1 MNIVL
6 TIIAFSML
14 IIVHELGHYIMAKLN
29 NVRVEEFKIGFGPS
43 LFKVKGKETIYSL
56 NIIPFGGAV
65 IIDGMYEEDEE
76 AQSQELEDEDTN
88 LFKEQK
94 DDRRTFQSLNNFRK
108 ISIII
113 AGVVMNVLFALML
126 FGIIGYNKGY
136 RLPVAG
142 SIIENSAAE
151 EAGLKEG
158 DKFVEANGVK
168 IATADDLTTEIMMG
182 DGKEINF
189 KIERNGNIQNVNI
202 TPKYDEEEKRYM
214 VGFAYAVETSPS
226 ILDSVKYGAS
236 ECVSMIKQTFMSIKM
251 LFTGEISFVEGVGG
265 PVTILRTS
273 NEVAKTGVWN
283 LMMFTGFISINLAI
297 MNMLPFPALDGG
309 WSMFLILELITGKKI
324 PNKIFNAINTVG
336 FLLLMALMVVVTIK
350 DILFPL
356 KF

>member
-1 MNIVL
+1 MNIIL
-6 TIIAFSML
+6 TVIAFSML

-29 NVRVEEFKIGFGPS
+29 NVRVDEFKIGFGPS
-43 LFKVKGKETIYSL
+43 LFKIKGKETIYSL

-65 IIDGMYEEDEE
+65 LIDGMYEEEEMNGDELDEE
-76 AQSQELEDEDTN
+76 GVN
-88 LFKEQK
+88 IFKENK
-94 DDRRTFQSLNNFRK
+94 DNRRTFQSLNNFRK

-113 AGVVMNVLFALML
+113 AGVIMNVLFALML

-142 SIIENSAAE
+142 SIIGNSAAS

-158 DKFVEANGVK
+158 DKFLEANGVK
-168 IATADDLTTEIMMG
+168 IGTADDLTTEIMISKG
-182 DGKEINF
+182 AAIDF
-189 KIERNGNIQNVNI
+189 KIERDGNKQNINI

-226 ILDSVKYGAS
+226 ILDSIKYGTS
-236 ECVSMIKQTFMSIKM
+236 ECVSMIKQTFMSLKM
-251 LFTGEISFVEGVGG
+251 LFTGEISFAEGVGG

-273 NEVAKTGVWN
+273 NEVAKTGIWN

-336 FLLLMALMVVVTIK
+336 FILLMGLMVVVTIK